1 MGIKVDVKK
10 HETAAVMSER
20 DKELARQVEQYNV
33 RYVYCITGNF

>member
-20 DKELARQVEQYNV
+20 DKELARQVEEHNV
-33 RYVYCITGNF
+33 CEIRISYF

>member
-20 DKELARQVEQYNV
+20 DKELARQVEEYNV
-33 RYVYCITGNF
+33 RKTYHMAGNF